1 MKILIIEDDHD
12 LSLAISEYLELHNID
27 CDFAY
32 NGETGIQLASQQT
45 FDCVIL
51 DNMLPNVQGMAVCRE
66 LREQGIDTPVL
77 MLTACGAD
85 TDQLEGFRAGVDDYV
100 VKPCTMP
107 LLLARLQALHRRHQP
122 VRECITIADLTIYPK
137 EHIASRGDTPLK
149 LTPIGWNILLLL
161 ARRSPTV
168 VSKSDIE
175 EAIWASDD
183 VRQGTINVH
192 LHHLR
197 KVVDKPFAK
206 TLIHTHV
213 GIGLSLS
220 EAAPV

>member
-51 DNMLPNVQGMAVCRE
+51 DNMLPKTQGMAVCRE

-107 LLLARLQALHRRHQP
+107 LLLARRCLF
-122 VRECITIADLTIYPK
+122 ITCVCLNM
-137 EHIASRGDTPLK
+137 
-149 LTPIGWNILLLL
+149 PIT
-161 ARRSPTV
+161 AYCAPTTSPMRTV
-168 VSKSDIE
+168 SVT
-175 EAIWASDD
+175 A
-183 VRQGTINVH
+183 G
-192 LHHLR
+192 
-197 KVVDKPFAK
+197 
-206 TLIHTHV
+206 
-213 GIGLSLS
+213 
-220 EAAPV
+220 